1 MNASPLH
8 WRAYAARVSAVL
20 STPLPAV
27 LEMEWCDMLAWHEEA
42 RRIDRETWGLWR
54 VEA

>member
-1 MNASPLH
+1 MSAGPRH
-8 WRAYAARVSAVL
+8 WRFYVARVSAML

-27 LEMEWCDMLAWHEEA
+27 LAMEWCDMLLWFEEA

-54 VEA
+54 VEK